1 MEEESQTRE
10 QHNNKKKDSS
20 KLNDKYVDEIKK
32 LSNELEKNDNKYDK
46 LSLLSKLRKITE
58 DITEDSSIITNDI
71 DKKNLDKTFE
81 SINKNIINKEKKDK
95 DKEDKE
101 YKEEK
106 KDKDKEDK
114 KDKENENDNKDT
126 IKDNTQNK
134 KTPEEIKEEEIQ
146 KKEDEL
152 YKNES
157 YQEAS
162 KNYNKIKNKLDRL
175 IEEGDIDYESLRN
188 SNVIDWALTGNKSFL
203 SDKDTRIGSTV
214 SDDEAVNDYAVQLG
228 SRAVAV
234 PIFAALLPV
243 CPVVAVI
250 FMLYVFLPDE
260 ATKALHKAAPC
271 IPNSELRKK
280 VTNYAKEREKN
291 LRSEVK
297 PKREK
302 RAKKIEKLK
311 TALAKAERRLHNAKE
326 RELNKEDDS
335 LYKKLEENL
344 KDESSWKI
352 KNKDSLSSIS
362 ESWKIKS
369 KESEKFKEIKDP
381 THIDNKKI
389 SDSRS
394 NYR

>member
-58 DITEDSSIITNDI
+58 DSSIITNDI

-95 DKEDKE
+95 DKEDK
-101 YKEEK
+101 
-106 KDKDKEDK
+106 

-126 IKDNTQNK
+126 TKDNTQNK

-162 KNYNKIKNKLDRL
+162 KHYNKIKNKLDRL

-260 ATKALHKAAPC
+260 ATKALHNAAPC

-344 KDESSWKI
+344 KNESSWKI
-352 KNKDSLSSIS
+352 KNKDSLPSIS

-369 KESEKFKEIKDP
+369 KESEKSKEIKDP